1 MAALLLVFV
10 LVLVLVTVKVA
21 ETVAVASKGQSET
34 RNGVASLTLRE
45 FMQVRDACMDLLSQ
59 TPGRRGTGLPYSHH
73 AAMVADITYKWVVG
87 LEVDARLYAA
97 VAYAHDVW
105 EDLGID
111 PWTFLDSLG
120 LAQSS
125 WAEKFCIAV
134 MRCTKLKE
142 LEGSGFDTS
151 RFDSS
156 VPYRQG
162 ILSNA
167 IASVAKSADTI
178 ANLRDAKHWTEEE
191 WAADGGRDAAW
202 AARIGKGRKYAAE
215 YQEAI
220 DSLGLDIDVKTDILK
235 AIENLEVVIASKT
248 NC

>member
-1 MAALLLVFV
+1 MNIFLFVILLTITLAVV
-10 LVLVLVTVKVA
+10 IK
-21 ETVAVASKGQSET
+21 TVAVVVG
-34 RNGVASLTLRE
+34 SLTRLNKDGEEGSMALPE

-120 LAQSS
+120 LSQSS

-142 LEGSGFDTS
+142 LETSGFDTS
-151 RFDSS
+151 RFNSS
-156 VPYRQG
+156 IPYRQG

-220 DSLGLDIDVKTDILK
+220 DSLGLEIDVKTDILK